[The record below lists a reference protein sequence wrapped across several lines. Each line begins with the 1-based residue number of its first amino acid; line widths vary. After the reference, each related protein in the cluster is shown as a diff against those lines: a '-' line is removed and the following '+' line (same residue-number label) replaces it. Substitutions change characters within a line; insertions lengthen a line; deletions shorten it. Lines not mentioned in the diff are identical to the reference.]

1 MTEVYIDQQRVF
13 FKENTNLKLTIENT
27 FFEDAGSY
35 TLDVIFPLHIEE
47 NRKAFGAINRLDVS
61 KQYKTF
67 DAMIVV
73 DSRVV
78 FKGTAKI
85 TNISDAEVKL
95 QMLSGNSHVKFWT
108 KAQKMY
114 IDELHYE
121 YTDTNHSFDGYATD
135 EAFFGTPLIMAGTFP
150 GKKGVYCYVPT
161 MDENGSEPVSNCYKG
176 LWNEQHLMI
185 NVAEQNR
192 LYHQAEPLPYPET
205 RNYYIEMAREC
216 ISPNLMFVAR
226 WIFNYLG
233 YTVNRNDVDNDF
245 VNGIYIATARNT
257 TTFKRHDGR
266 SNSADEMSMA
276 KALPHWT
283 IEEFI
288 KQLQNFLNVTV
299 IFNDIDGTVDI
310 IQSAYTDGVV
320 DISDVTQDEYEVE
333 VIDDEDVESNLYD
346 SNVNYKKGDSEYHGI
361 DLVER
366 EVIDS
371 FNEIKCTSAE
381 SESQWESMTAEDKKV
396 SIWTTPSG
404 QFCAKITGEEN
415 NETLERIRFNH
426 FGSIVRNS
434 ENDNDV
440 ELKISPVA
448 TTTEVEMPVFEWDS
462 SGNFSNIYRDAFQ
475 YRWTCKQV
483 ALCLQNQ
490 YEAANKA
497 TVWDAINGTQEEES
511 EKEDIMQVFLMDDKA
526 VPTGFYHLTYQ
537 MPFTHWDYNRPNNN
551 VEHKNWSLALA
562 NDNSTFYIG
571 KFHELARRQ
580 NRNAEHRV
588 KFTADRIPSV
598 YAIFLIRNKRYA
610 CKKLEVQFGAEGM
623 EKVVNGYFE
632 EIL

>member
-61 KQYKTF
+61 KRYKTF

-121 YTDTNHSFDGYATD
+121 YTDTNHSFDGYVQD
-135 EAFFGTPLIMAGTFP
+135 DSFYGTPLIRAGSFP

-161 MDENGSEPVSNCYKG
+161 LDENGSKPVENCYKE

-185 NVAEQNR
+185 NTEEQIVLHHGGDPIN
-192 LYHQAEPLPYPET
+192 QG
-205 RNYYIEMAREC
+205 YYIELNRQC
-216 ISPNLMFVAR
+216 ISPNLMFVTR

-245 VNGIYIATARNT
+245 VNGIYIANARNT

-283 IEEFI
+283 VEEFI

-310 IQSAYTDGVV
+310 IQSAYTEGMV

-381 SESQWESMTAEDKKV
+381 SESQWGSMAAEDKKV
-396 SIWTTPSG
+396 SIWTTPAG

-448 TTTEVEMPVFEWDS
+448 TTTEVEMPVFEWQA
-462 SGNFSNIYRDAFQ
+462 GGTGTIYRDAFQ

-526 VPTGFYHLTYQ
+526 IPTGFYHLTYQ

-551 VEHKNWSLALA
+551 VEHKSWSLALA
-562 NDNSTFYIG
+562 NDNSTYYIG
-571 KFHELARRQ
+571 RYHEAARRQ

>member
-47 NRKAFGAINRLDVS
+47 NRKVFGAINRLDVS
-61 KQYKTF
+61 KRYQTF

-78 FKGTAKI
+78 FKGTAKT

-95 QMLSGNSHVKFWT
+95 QLLSGNSHVKFWT

-135 EAFFGTPLIMAGTFP
+135 DAFYGTPLIIAGTFP

-161 MDENGSEPVSNCYKG
+161 MDENGSHPVSNCYTG

-192 LYHQAEPLPYPET
+192 LYHQAGPLPDPET

-216 ISPNLMFVAR
+216 ISPSLMFVAR
-226 WIFNYLG
+226 WIFNHLG
-233 YTVNRNDVDNDF
+233 YTIDRNDVDNDF
-245 VNGIYIATARNT
+245 VNGIYIASARNT
-257 TTFKRHDGR
+257 TTFRRHGGNT
-266 SNSADEMSMA
+266 NSADKMSMA

-283 IEEFI
+283 VEEFI

-299 IFNDIDGTVDI
+299 IFNDITGTVDI
-310 IQSAYTDGVV
+310 IQSAYTEGVV
-320 DISDVTQDEYEVE
+320 DISGVTQDEYEVE
-333 VIDDEDVESNLYD
+333 VIDDEDVGSNLYD
-346 SNVNYKKGDSEYHGI
+346 SNVNYKKGDSGYHGI

-371 FNEIKCTSAE
+371 FNETECTVAE
-381 SESQWESMTAEDKKV
+381 SESQWESMAAEDKKV
-396 SIWTTPSG
+396 SIWTTPAG
-404 QFCAKITGEEN
+404 QFCAKITGEGN
-415 NETLERIRFNH
+415 AETLERVRFNH

-448 TTTEVEMPVFEWDS
+448 TTTEIEMKVFEWDS
-462 SGNFSNIYRDAFQ
+462 TGNFSNVFRATDP
-475 YRWTCKQV
+475 RWTCKQV

-551 VEHKNWSLALA
+551 VEHKSWSLALA
-562 NDNSTFYIG
+562 NDNSTYYIG

-598 YAIFLIRNKRYA
+598 YAVFLIRNKRYA

>member
-283 IEEFI
+283 VEEFI

-310 IQSAYTDGVV
+310 IQSAYTEGVV

-371 FNEIKCTSAE
+371 FNEIECTVAE
-381 SESQWESMTAEDKKV
+381 SESQWGSMATEDKKV
-396 SIWTTPSG
+396 SIWTTPAG

-483 ALCLQNQ
+483 VLCLQNQ

-562 NDNSTFYIG
+562 NDNSTYYIG